1 MENIQS
7 TDILRISKI
16 CQNYRYVTAIT
27 TFSGFQMFEY
37 VGDTCTFSLAAFIEY
52 KLIFKG

>member
-1 MENIQS
+1 MRILE
-7 TDILRISKI
+7 TGDILRISKI

-37 VGDTCTFSLAAFIEY
+37 VGVICNGDIE
-52 KLIFKG
+52 